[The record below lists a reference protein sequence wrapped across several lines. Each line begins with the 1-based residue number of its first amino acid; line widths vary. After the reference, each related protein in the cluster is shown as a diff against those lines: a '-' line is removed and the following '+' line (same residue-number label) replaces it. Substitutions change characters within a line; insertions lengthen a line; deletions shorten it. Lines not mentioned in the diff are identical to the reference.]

1 MIDGRANNRP
11 KEQKV
16 SEPNFEVKTADASGK
31 DVSIDDRKEAAQ
43 MQVARGKDRDQSVAP
58 PGKRKR
64 RSVLKRLREKQ
75 AEIAARSGLPAPEQ
89 AKEDMERNRK

>member
-11 KEQKV
+11 KDQKT
-16 SEPNFEVKTADASGK
+16 SEPNLEVKTADAPGK
-31 DVSIDDRKEAAQ
+31 DVSADARASQK
-43 MQVARGKDRDQSVAP
+43 QVARGKDREQSVAP

-89 AKEDMERNRK
+89 EKEDMERNRK

>member
-11 KEQKV
+11 KEQKA
-16 SEPNFEVKTADASGK
+16 SEPNLEVKTADALGK
-31 DVSIDDRKEAAQ
+31 DVRANARASQKQGAQGTDRE
-43 MQVARGKDRDQSVAP
+43 QSVAP

-89 AKEDMERNRK
+89 EKEDMERNRK